1 MSKAESKVTFDH
13 DEIRRWAEERN
24 AKPACVRGTGG
35 DGDIGMIRLDF
46 PGYSGEKSLEHIGW
60 DEWFEK
66 FDERNL
72 ALLYQE
78 TTAAGEKSNF
88 NKIVSRE
95 TAEGAEED
103 GHSELVGH
111 AAEEKEGESEPR
123 HPERAAA
130 VKKRAAAHK
139 SHAAGHSK
147 K

>member
-13 DEIRRWAEERN
+13 EEIRRWAEERG
-24 AKPACVRGTGG
+24 AKPSCVRGTGG
-35 DGDIGMIRLDF
+35 REDIGMIRLDF
-46 PGYSGEKSLEHIGW
+46 PGYSGEHSLEHISW
-60 DEWFEK
+60 DDWFEK

-95 TAEGAEED
+95 TAEGAEEE
-103 GHSELVGH
+103 GHSKLVGEAH
-111 AAEEKEGESEPR
+111 GKKTGESEPR

-130 VKKRAAAHK
+130 NRKRATAHK
-139 SHAAGHSK
+139 THKAGSGK
-147 K
+147 